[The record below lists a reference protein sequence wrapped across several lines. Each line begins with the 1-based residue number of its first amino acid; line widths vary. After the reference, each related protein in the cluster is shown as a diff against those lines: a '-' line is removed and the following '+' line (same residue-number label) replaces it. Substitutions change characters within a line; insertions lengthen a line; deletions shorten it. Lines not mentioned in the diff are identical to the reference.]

1 MPVDKPIDYDNL
13 LRRHRKKKVAEAA
26 DLPVAFDYGREDIKQ
41 IIPHREPFLL
51 IDTLTGLDPEEGIIA
66 GKRYLEPE
74 EPVLEGH
81 FPEYPV
87 YPGSLQIE
95 MIGQLGLCMHY
106 FITNNT
112 TSISPDAT
120 PIDVRATRV
129 IGAYYLGPVLPGK
142 EITIVARKLEYDEFF
157 ATMIGQTIVD
167 GAVCSVVAG
176 EVVFP

>member
-1 MPVDKPIDYDNL
+1 MDRSIDYESL
-13 LRRHRKKKVAEAA
+13 LRGHRKKKVADAA
-26 DLPVAFDYGREDIKQ
+26 SLPVTLHYGREKIKR

-51 IDTLTGLDPEEGIIA
+51 IDSLSGLDPEEGIIA
-66 GKRYLEPE
+66 GKRYLGAE
-74 EPVLEGH
+74 EPVLQGH
-81 FPEYPV
+81 FPQYPV

-112 TSISPDAT
+112 TSISPEAA
-120 PIDVRATRV
+120 PVDVRATRV
-129 IGAYYLGPVLPGK
+129 IGAYYLGPVLPGR

-157 ATMIGQTIVD
+157 ATVIGQTIVD
-167 GAVCSVVAG
+167 DTVCSVVAG

>member
-1 MPVDKPIDYDNL
+1 MDTPVDYEHL
-13 LRRHRKKKVAEAA
+13 LRRHRKKKVAET
-26 DLPVAFDYGREDIKQ
+26 DSLPVTLNYGREDIKR

-51 IDTLTGLDPEEGIIA
+51 IDTLSGLDPTEGIIA
-66 GKRYLEPE
+66 GKRYLGPE
-74 EPVLEGH
+74 EPVLQGH

-87 YPGSLQIE
+87 YPGSLQVE

-112 TSISPDAT
+112 TTISSEAAPV
-120 PIDVRATRV
+120 DVRATRV
-129 IGAYYLGPVLPGK
+129 IGAYYLKPVLPGK

-167 GAVCSVVAG
+167 DTVCSVVAG